1 MQYSNLLCGVIR
13 GALEMLQMR
22 VECELVRDAVWG
34 DEVTEIRVSLRE
46 MLQEEVP
53 VGDD

>member
-1 MQYSNLLCGVIR
+1 
-13 GALEMLQMR
+13 MLQMR

-34 DEVTEIRVSLRE
+34 DEATEIRVSLKE